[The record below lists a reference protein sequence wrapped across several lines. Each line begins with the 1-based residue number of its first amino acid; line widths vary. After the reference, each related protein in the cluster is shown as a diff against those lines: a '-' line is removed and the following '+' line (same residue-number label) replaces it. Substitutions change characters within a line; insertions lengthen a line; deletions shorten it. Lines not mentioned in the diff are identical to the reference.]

1 LNCCPLLYK
10 ELVIEPTEHLLF
22 TVVDSQVRLFA
33 AEDAPDVSGTA
44 HQDLLQAKQTKFMH
58 ATVPISPSDLPPGF
72 GVTAPMSM
80 RPAVADVMPWVPW
93 RIPAVF
99 NLHPSWRVVAGGESK
114 EVAVQRQREVRVL
127 EAVYPRP
134 SSIPERYLP
143 SLWIPVTALHIFSK
157 VKVSLLMCCI

>member
-1 LNCCPLLYK
+1 VNKKVSWAAGDRLC
-10 ELVIEPTEHLLF
+10 
-22 TVVDSQVRLFA
+22 QVRLFA

-93 RIPAVF
+93 RVPAVF

-143 SLWIPVTALHIFSK
+143 SLWIPVTAPHIFSE

>member
-93 RIPAVF
+93 RIPAVVSG
-99 NLHPSWRVVAGGESK
+99 LSLIAQSR
-114 EVAVQRQREVRVL
+114 
-127 EAVYPRP
+127 
-134 SSIPERYLP
+134 SSFPKASCLVPIVMMR
-143 SLWIPVTALHIFSK
+143 IA
-157 VKVSLLMCCI
+157 